1 MKKKVLSLL
10 LVAAMGLSM
19 LVGCGGGGQQQGG
32 NNTQKPGT
40 EADSE
45 QKYDF
50 TGVEIKVWVAENIVE
65 FTKQQIEAWKT
76 ANPEMKDIVVKV
88 EPVGENDAAGNMITD
103 VVGGADIYGFAQDQ
117 LSRLVAAGALT
128 PISGKYVDE
137 IAKNN
142 DAGSVGASKV
152 GDLTY
157 AFPVT
162 SDNGYFLY
170 YDKSVVT
177 DPTNLEAVLA
187 SCEAAGKNFYF
198 DVANAWYS
206 AAFFFAAG
214 AECTFE
220 TDKEGAFVGVNC
232 TYGSD
237 AGLAAAKA
245 MIEMNKSKSFVNGSD
260 LDNVTNM
267 AAIAC
272 GTWAKDTAI
281 ALLGD
286 NYACVKLPTV
296 KMNGQD
302 VQLSGFGGFKL
313 LGIKPQTDINKREAC
328 QSLASFLTSEAVQ
341 IARFNAVG
349 WGPSNLNAQANEA
362 IANDPALSALAEQLA
377 FTIPQGQYPGEFWTE
392 VQAFGTSIDNGE
404 FDNAT
409 DEDILKALND
419 LDAKLEALAK

>member
-19 LVGCGGGGQQQGG
+19 LVGCGGGSNNANNGANNGAG
-32 NNTQKPGT
+32 N
-40 EADSE
+40 SE
-45 QKYDF
+45 QEYDF
-50 TGVEIKVWVAENIVE
+50 TNVEIKVWVAENIVD
-65 FTKQQIEAWKT
+65 FTKQQVEAWKT
-76 ANPEMKDIVVKV
+76 ANPEMKDVVVKI
-88 EPVGENDAAGNMITD
+88 EPVGENDAASKMITD

-117 LSRLVAAGALT
+117 LARLVATGALT
-128 PISGKYVDE
+128 PISGKYVEE

-142 DAGSVGASKV
+142 DAGSVAASKV
-152 GDLTY
+152 GELTY

-187 SCEAAGKNFYF
+187 DCEKAGKSFYF
-198 DVANAWYS
+198 DIANAWYS

-214 AECTFE
+214 AECTYE
-220 TDKEGAFVGVNC
+220 TDKDGNFVGVNC

-245 MIEMNKSKSFVNGSD
+245 MIQMNKSKSFVNGSEVGD
-260 LDNVTNM
+260 TTNM

-272 GTWAKDTAI
+272 GTWAKETAMS
-281 ALLGD
+281 LLGD
-286 NYACVKLPTV
+286 NYACAKLPTV
-296 KMNGQD
+296 KMNGKD

-328 QSLASFLTSEAVQ
+328 QSLASFLTSETVQ

-349 WGPSNLNAQANEA
+349 WGPSNLKAQANEA
-362 IANDPALSALAEQLA
+362 VAADPALSALAEQLA
-377 FTIPQGQYPGEFWTE
+377 FTTPQGQYPDKFWTE
-392 VQAFGTSIDNGE
+392 VQAFGTSIDAGD

-409 DEDILKALND
+409 DADILKALND
-419 LDAKLEALAK
+419 LDAKLEGLVQK

>member
-1 MKKKVLSLL
+1 MKKKLLSLI

-19 LVGCGGGGQQQGG
+19 LVGCGGGNTG
-32 NNTQKPGT
+32 NTQGNSQN
-40 EADSE
+40 SE
-45 QKYDF
+45 QEYDF

-65 FTKQQIEAWKT
+65 FTKTQIEAWKT
-76 ANPEMKDIVVKV
+76 ANPEMKDVVVKV
-88 EPVGENDAAGNMITD
+88 EAVGENDAASNMITD

-117 LSRLVAAGALT
+117 LARLVAAGALT
-128 PISGKYVDE
+128 PISDNYAKE
-137 IAKNN
+137 IAANN
-142 DAGSVGASKV
+142 DAGSVGAAKV

-177 DPTNLEAVLA
+177 DPTNLEQILKD
-187 SCEAAGKNFYF
+187 CEAAEKNFYF
-198 DVANAWYS
+198 DIANAWYS

-214 AECTFE
+214 ADCTYTTDE
-220 TDKEGAFVGVNC
+220 TGAFVGVNC
-232 TYGSD
+232 TYGSNE
-237 AGLAAAKA
+237 GLAAAKA
-245 MIEMNKSKSFVNGSD
+245 MIEMNKSTAFVNGSD
-260 LDNVTNM
+260 MGKVTNM

-272 GTWAKDTAI
+272 GTWAKDTAM

-313 LGIKPQTDINKREAC
+313 LGIKPQTDLNKREAC
-328 QSLASFLTSEAVQ
+328 QSLASYLTSEEVQ

-349 WGPSNLNAQANEA
+349 WGPSNLKAQASEA

-377 FTIPQGQYPGEFWTE
+377 FTVPQGQYPDAFWSE
-392 VQAFGTSIDNGE
+392 VQAFGTSIDNDE
-404 FDNAT
+404 FNNAT
-409 DEDILKALND
+409 DEEILKALND
-419 LDAKLEALAK
+419 LDAKLEALAQK